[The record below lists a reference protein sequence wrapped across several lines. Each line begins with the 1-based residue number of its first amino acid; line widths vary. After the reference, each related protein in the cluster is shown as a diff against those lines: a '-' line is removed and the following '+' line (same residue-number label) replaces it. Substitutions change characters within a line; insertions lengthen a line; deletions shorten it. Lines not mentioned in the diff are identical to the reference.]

1 MTSITSLAKFEM
13 CRIVEHTH
21 TTQANCCKSY
31 PWRHIES
38 TSQLQVLQNRAIRT
52 NEYIVQ
58 FQMYILY
65 CTDANVCIVSQTK
78 RLEVH
83 RALSFPRLVDLL
95 RETLRQIRYLGQNIT
110 NLQNSTF
117 DANVTPGM
125 RKKDIL

>member
-21 TTQANCCKSY
+21 NTGKLLQVISLEAHREHFTT
-31 PWRHIES
+31 
-38 TSQLQVLQNRAIRT
+38 VLQNRVIRT

-78 RLEVH
+78 RLEAH
-83 RALSFPRLVDLL
+83 GA
-95 RETLRQIRYLGQNIT
+95 RYQFRNILNMKIAEDT
-110 NLQNSTF
+110 GGVANENY
-117 DANVTPGM
+117 DAMIWYYYGS
-125 RKKDIL
+125 IFG